1 MSEPVITNSMI
12 HYGFPRVWVEEY
24 ETTDRHGDRCIVN
37 AFLLNGSFAGDIF
50 AYRESSGFKFK
61 KNGERMNRFFA
72 DLGAAMPANVRARL
86 TELQAEL
93 DARKAAV

>member
-1 MSEPVITNSMI
+1 MSEPVITKSMI

-37 AFLLNGSFAGDIF
+37 AFLLNGSFT
-50 AYRESSGFKFK
+50 YRESSGFKFK

>member
-37 AFLLNGSFAGDIF
+37 RFLLNGSFT
-50 AYRESSGFKFK
+50 YRESSGFKFK

>member
-37 AFLLNGSFAGDIF
+37 GFLLNGSFT
-50 AYRESSGFKFK
+50 YRESSGFKFK